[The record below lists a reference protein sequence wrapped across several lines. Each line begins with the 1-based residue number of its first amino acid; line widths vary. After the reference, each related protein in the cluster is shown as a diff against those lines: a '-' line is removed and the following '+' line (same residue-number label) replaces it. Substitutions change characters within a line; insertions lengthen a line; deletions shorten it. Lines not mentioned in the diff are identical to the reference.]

1 MWYVLCTMSGRV
13 AGAKY
18 VDAYDHSVCVV
29 CYPEITLRRVPAS
42 SWNEVLIRRA
52 AACGVRWPSW
62 LSRDNTPR
70 NASRLPLRCG
80 RRVCGVWRE
89 TSFLQDQ
96 LGERVAVG
104 QSVPWSRSD
113 ASNGSQSDRSAFCLV
128 PTSSRVFRGRIG
140 VQDVRRTRFQ
150 VYKISGVQ
158 RYAFKVFGDF
168 RCYFIRICGVCPPN
182 IQNQQGF
189 TVRAGPT
196 P

>member
-1 MWYVLCTMSGRV
+1 MTFLGFEQKCGSARHSAPWCSRGLSLLWYTWVGATDASRRATSHIGGCGRMSDPRGV
-13 AGAKY
+13 A
-18 VDAYDHSVCVV
+18 
-29 CYPEITLRRVPAS
+29 LRRVPAS

-80 RRVCGVWRE
+80 RRVGGVWRE

-140 VQDVRRTRFQ
+140 
-150 VYKISGVQ
+150 IGV
-158 RYAFKVFGDF
+158 
-168 RCYFIRICGVCPPN
+168 GVG
-182 IQNQQGF
+182 IA
-189 TVRAGPT
+189 V
-196 P
+196 

>member
-1 MWYVLCTMSGRV
+1 MYHSASTWYVMCTMSGRV

-80 RRVCGVWRE
+80 RRVGGVWRG

-140 VQDVRRTRFQ
+140 
-150 VYKISGVQ
+150 IGV
-158 RYAFKVFGDF
+158 
-168 RCYFIRICGVCPPN
+168 GVG
-182 IQNQQGF
+182 IA
-189 TVRAGPT
+189 V
-196 P
+196 